1 MPIVRIMRDVNEQ
14 RDQEIPRTELTESK
28 CSPRI
33 EYSPRKSQLLA
44 SIKDL
49 RKKSATKKL
58 EYSQRL
64 VDKSRR
70 IIFETELTL
79 TKDRW

>member
-1 MPIVRIMRDVNEQ
+1 MPIVRIVRDVNPQ
-14 RDQEIPRTELTESK
+14 RDQEIPLVEVTESK
-28 CSPRI
+28 WPPRM

-49 RKKSATKKL
+49 RKRSAAQKL

-64 VDKSRR
+64 LEKSRR

-79 TKDRW
+79 TKDR